1 MPPAS
6 PWTIRQTLIQVRS
19 TDNVIAAD
27 ASRRVTIPA
36 RRHAVGLTAATKK
49 RSDNKG
55 RQLRRGE
62 DDADARL
69 IGAAQRPVNRAALSD
84 RTVRAAWKTIPS
96 WSIYGAADRNIPP
109 PAMAFMATRAHA
121 REVVVVPD
129 ASHLVMVS
137 HPHEVAALIQDAA
150 SAIGI
155 CDFPRDEDLLF
166 IQGVLK

>member
-1 MPPAS
+1 M
-6 PWTIRQTLIQVRS
+6 
-19 TDNVIAAD
+19 
-27 ASRRVTIPA
+27 
-36 RRHAVGLTAATKK
+36 TAATKK

-137 HPHEVAALIQDAA
+137 HRHEVAALIQDAA
-150 SAIGI
+150 
-155 CDFPRDEDLLF
+155 
-166 IQGVLK
+166 